1 MQRKQK
7 LRVLPCSSEEVTLT
21 GTVTTTAFYTPCVST
36 HRVGRGPRKCRNLFN
51 SRGKLKRQSSKQQ
64 QHSSPESRLRVL
76 PHTTKLLSILAVRN
90 MESHSSPMGLLA
102 SQDLPSQPSVDQS
115 LLKVELDLERQGRG
129 RGKPRERERD
139 RKKLKRK
146 TRRMGGIGE

>member
-1 MQRKQK
+1 
-7 LRVLPCSSEEVTLT
+7 
-21 GTVTTTAFYTPCVST
+21 
-36 HRVGRGPRKCRNLFN
+36 
-51 SRGKLKRQSSKQQ
+51 
-64 QHSSPESRLRVL
+64 
-76 PHTTKLLSILAVRN
+76 

-129 RGKPRERERD
+129 RGNPRERERD

-146 TRRMGGIGE
+146 TGKMGGIGE